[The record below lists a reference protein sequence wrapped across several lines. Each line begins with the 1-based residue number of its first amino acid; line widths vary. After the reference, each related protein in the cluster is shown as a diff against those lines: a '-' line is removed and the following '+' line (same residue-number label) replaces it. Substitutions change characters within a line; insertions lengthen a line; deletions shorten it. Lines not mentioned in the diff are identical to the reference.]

1 MNFPALCIDNFYNN
15 PDEVRDFA
23 LSLDFKKQPGNYPGE
38 RSDYLYEVD
47 QKFFNMFCKKLFS
60 IFYNYNFDYIEW
72 NVNTIFQKIY
82 PYSEDR
88 NSPLNSGWYHQDL
101 HSVAAGVIYLNPN
114 SNLDAGTTIG
124 EINTLSEIDYDD
136 YSYRNKLYAG
146 ENIDRLKYQKKILD
160 HNSKFNKTL
169 EFKNVYNRLILYDA
183 CYWHKETNFLAND
196 YEPRLTQVFFIEKF
210 EACSGSPIQRVGNHC
225 I

>member
-23 LSLDFKKQPGNYPGE
+23 LSLEFKKQPGNYPGE
-38 RSDYLYEVD
+38 RSNCLHEVNRE
-47 QKFFNMFCKKLFS
+47 FFNVFCEKLFS
-60 IFYNYNFDYIEW
+60 IFYNYNSDYIEW
-72 NVNTIFQKIY
+72 NIDTCFQKIY

-88 NSPLNSGWYHQDL
+88 NSPLNSGWYHQDS

-124 EINTLSEIDYDD
+124 KVENSEIDYDD
-136 YSYRNKLYAG
+136 YSYRNRLYAG
-146 ENIDRLKYQKKILD
+146 EDINKLEYQRKILN

-169 EFKNVYNRLILYDA
+169 EFKNVYNRLILYDTA
-183 CYWHKETNFLAND
+183 YWHKETNFLAND
-196 YEPRLTQVFFIEKF
+196 YEPRLTQIFFIDRL
-210 EACSGSPIQRVGNHC
+210 EASSGTPINRVKNSC